1 MFRNDKLYAL
11 IIAALITAVML
22 AGASLITPGSL
33 THATQMHSNG
43 MELMLSINSSDIMQ
57 GGSIVV
63 NISLI
68 NTLHTI
74 NLVSAEHYW
83 SIGGVWLGACN
94 NMDFPMG
101 IAIFNG
107 YYTSANISDAGNPLT
122 IFRPSICPMFIIYI
136 RAYQFYPYGSAAS
149 VKGPSLI
156 NGTYYANSYMISRGL
171 TISGYYAQQQEPAN
185 GSNMVNG
192 FQVIF
197 NQFSPGTYTVVGA
210 DEWGGLVILHFHVQ

>member
-11 IIAALITAVML
+11 IIAALIAAVML

-33 THATQMHSNG
+33 TRVTQVHSNG
-43 MELMLSINSSDIMQ
+43 MEIMLSINSSDMVQ
-57 GGSIVV
+57 GGSITV
-63 NISLI
+63 NVSLI

-83 SIGGVWLGACN
+83 AIGGVSLGACN
-94 NMDFPMG
+94 NMDYPMG
-101 IAIFNG
+101 IAVFNG

-122 IFRPSICPMFIIYI
+122 VFRPSICPMFILYI
-136 RAYQFYPYGSAAS
+136 KAYQFYPYGSAAS

-156 NGTYYANSYMISRGL
+156 NGTYYANSYIISREFTL
-171 TISGYYAQQQEPAN
+171 SGYYAQQQEPAN
-185 GSNMVNG
+185 GSIMIND
-192 FQVIF
+192 FQFIF

-210 DEWGGLVILHFHVQ
+210 DEWGGLAILHFHVR